1 MKGAGPLGVLTLM
14 IFAKNIWLKVD
25 SKVYSKQK
33 IEKLQNELNK
43 LFSKIWSVIFMPV
56 LFMLIGN
63 EVNFTGLDMNT
74 IGLGFAC
81 ICISLIFRCLAT
93 YLSVSWNDFNLKEK
107 MFILV
112 SWIPKATVQAAVGS
126 IALDLA
132 KQQQTNNNNN
142 NNKEEI
148 SLATTVLN
156 IAVLSIVVTAPLGT
170 ILISKLA
177 PKLLTKTTTI

>member
-1 MKGAGPLGVLTLM
+1 M
-14 IFAKNIWLKVD
+14 IFAKSIWLKVD

-43 LFSKIWSVIFMPV
+43 LFSKIWSVVFMPV

-63 EVNFTGLDMNT
+63 EVNFTGLNMNT

-132 KQQQTNNNNN
+132 KQQA

-148 SLATTVLN
+148 NLATTVLN

-177 PKLLTKTTTI
+177 PKLLTKTTTTTTTTI

>member
-1 MKGAGPLGVLTLM
+1 LKGAGPLGVLTLM